1 MQRVRHCPAV
11 GWKTRVELANTV
23 RFHNP
28 MPRLRPRLSH
38 LPVAALGCLLLA
50 AALAQGADE
59 GRLDEVQLQASAS
72 RAGERA
78 RSTLRHLLPVLRSA
92 RLLAPAAQLQV
103 VNQFLNSQIEFA
115 TDPQVWGQV
124 DYWASPLETLNKGA
138 GDCEDY
144 AIAKYFALLAIGMP
158 AARLRLVYVRAQLDD
173 GPAQPHMVLAYYPSD
188 AGEVL
193 ILDNLVD
200 AIRTAGQ
207 RDDLVPVFS
216 FNSQGLWQGVGLV
229 GAGDPAARLSRWR
242 DVMVKARA
250 EGFR

>member
-1 MQRVRHCPAV
+1 M
-11 GWKTRVELANTV
+11 GLANTV
-23 RFHNP
+23 RFHCH
-28 MPRLRPRLSH
+28 MSDLRPRLSQ
-38 LPVAALGCLLLA
+38 LPAVALGCLLMA

-59 GRLDEVQLQASAS
+59 GRIDEIQLQASAS
-72 RAGERA
+72 RSGLRA
-78 RSTLRHLLPVLRSA
+78 KSTLRQLLLVLRSA
-92 RLLAPAAQLQV
+92 RALAPTAQLQV
-103 VNQFLNSQIEFA
+103 VNRFLNNQIEFA
-115 TDPQVWGQV
+115 TDMQVWGQV

-144 AIAKYFALLAIGMP
+144 AIAKYFALLAVGMP

-193 ILDNLVD
+193 ILDNLED

-216 FNSQGLWQGVGLV
+216 FNSEGLWQGVGLV

-242 DVMVKARA
+242 DVMAKARA
-250 EGFR
+250 EGFH